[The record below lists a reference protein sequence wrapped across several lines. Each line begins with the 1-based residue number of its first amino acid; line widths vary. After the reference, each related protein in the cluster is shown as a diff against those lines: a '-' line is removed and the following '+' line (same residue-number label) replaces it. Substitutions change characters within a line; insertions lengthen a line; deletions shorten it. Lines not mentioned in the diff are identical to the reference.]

1 MGSVSD
7 LLHWAWERHTNPL
20 SWYIRPLFFLPLA
33 YFSWHRRPRGLA
45 LTLVALLTSFFWF
58 PAPERPDPRIQ
69 GVLDMERAF
78 LSHPDV
84 FQVVMLCL
92 APLLLAAFCAALWR
106 RSLGWGIVV
115 FDAAALGKIVW
126 AVSEAGDDGAA
137 TYVPVGGGALA
148 VTVLL
153 MAVAR
158 YKRLSL
164 ALWRTPGRSAG

>member
-1 MGSVSD
+1 MSD
-7 LLHWAWERHTNPL
+7 FLHWAWERHANPL

-33 YFSWHRRPRGLA
+33 YFAWRRRPWGLA

-58 PAPERPDPRIQ
+58 PAPENPDPRIQ

-78 LSHPDV
+78 LTHPDA
-84 FQVVMLCL
+84 FQVVMLSL

-115 FDAAALGKIVW
+115 FDAAALGKIAW
-126 AVSEAGDDGAA
+126 SVSEAGADGAA
-137 TYVPVGGGALA
+137 TYVPVGGGALL

-153 MAVAR
+153 VAVAR
-158 YKRLSL
+158 GKGLGPALRQRL
-164 ALWRTPGRSAG
+164 RRSTG